1 MPRDDGFRRLNTI
14 INPYALSRPP
24 ALAIGRIQRGNE
36 GSFFPVDDST
46 ASGSSM
52 GDARNPVGFL
62 CSSRFSPLSPFPAQ
76 NQRAVN
82 SIPAI
87 CALVSLTSTRLHP
100 QIADRI
106 ADIPYI
112 LESYRPIEN
121 RASRRKSRTEKFQRL
136 NKGS

>member
-1 MPRDDGFRRLNTI
+1 MRFQDRRHSLSAESRGETRDPFFRWTIVPPREVQWGMREIR
-14 INPYALSRPP
+14 SV
-24 ALAIGRIQRGNE
+24 
-36 GSFFPVDDST
+36 SFAVA
-46 ASGSSM
+46 AS
-52 GDARNPVGFL
+52 P
-62 CSSRFSPLSPFPAQ
+62 PLSPFPAP

-87 CALVSLTSTRLHP
+87 CALVSLTSIRLHP
-100 QIADRI
+100 QIADGI